1 VFSTVD
7 GDLLLGPLPLH
18 DDQVW
23 GLAFSDDGSKLAS
36 GARDGSV
43 QVIESETGNPLEAPT
58 PATAATRSI
67 LYAGERLVVGSDDG
81 IVRVW
86 DGAIPEA
93 ELGPHRGGVTGMAF
107 APGGELAVA
116 DASGVVQF
124 WDLESGDAARSP
136 LVADD
141 NTIWGVAWSAD
152 GSLLGTASAD
162 DVARL
167 WREETMNPEASLT
180 PHPHGA
186 TGVAFL
192 GDGSTLVT
200 TSADGSVRV
209 WDTELAR
216 AVGGPL
222 LDHDAAAWR
231 IVAIP
236 QGRRFATSSEDGTVR
251 IWDVLDLDQ
260 ACERVAG

>member
-1 VFSTVD
+1 
-7 GDLLLGPLPLH
+7 L
-18 DDQVW
+18 
-23 GLAFSDDGSKLAS
+23 
-36 GARDGSV
+36 
-43 QVIESETGNPLEAPT
+43 
-58 PATAATRSI
+58 

-86 DGAIPEA
+86 QGTTLET
-93 ELGPHRGGVTGMAF
+93 ELGPHRGGVTGMAL

-124 WDLESGDAARSP
+124 WDLEGGDAARPP

-141 NTIWGVAWSAD
+141 NTVWGVAWSAD
-152 GSLLGTASAD
+152 GSLLATASAD

-167 WREETMNPEASLT
+167 WREETMDPEASLT

-192 GDGSTLVT
+192 GDGSTLAT
-200 TSADGSVRV
+200 TSGDGSVRI

-216 AVGGPL
+216 AVGEPL

-231 IVAIP
+231 IVAVP
-236 QGRRFATSSEDGTVR
+236 EGRRFATSSEDGTVR
-251 IWDVLDLDQ
+251 IWDVLDVDR
-260 ACERVAG
+260 ACERVAGSFDAEQRRRFLGDGEVAAGCRGEP